1 MFIPKIYQNH
11 DAEEIR
17 DFIKY
22 NGFAILVSQ
31 LHQKLW
37 ATHIPMLL
45 EKNKKGEDV
54 LQGHI
59 SKANL
64 QSEIFAEG
72 IEVLAIFNGPHSYV
86 SSSWYN
92 HENVPTWNY
101 IAVHVYGNIKP
112 LEGDKL
118 LAHLTQ
124 LTDKYEQKSQ
134 NPVSVQRLSP
144 DFLKREL
151 KGLVGFE
158 IEIQDIQAAYKLS
171 QNRNEHDFSNIITN
185 LEQQNDAPSKAVAQS
200 MLNIKK

>member
-11 DAEEIR
+11 NIEEIQ
-17 DFIKY
+17 DFIKH

-45 EKNKKGEDV
+45 EKNEKGEDV

-72 IEVLAIFNGPHSYV
+72 VEVLAIFNGPHSYV

-118 LAHLTQ
+118 FAHLTQ

-134 NPVSVQRLSP
+134 NPVSVQRLSL

-200 MLNIKK
+200 MLNLKR